1 MSGLNCPVCKTVL
14 QERNMHDVTIDECPQ
29 CRGIWLDRGELQK
42 ILGGLRADFDGY
54 APQRPV
60 AVPRPAAPQPMRFDD
75 DDDDDHYRRQP
86 QAYAQGYAQAYGGGY
101 PKRKKSMVE
110 NLFDMFD

>member
-1 MSGLNCPVCKTVL
+1 MSGLNCPVCKSVM

-42 ILGGLRADFDGY
+42 ILGGLRADMESF
-54 APQRPV
+54 AP
-60 AVPRPAAPQPMRFDD
+60 PRPSHPRAAPPQMRY
-75 DDDDDHYRRQP
+75 DDDDDHDRRQP
-86 QAYAQGYAQAYGGGY
+86 HGYAPGYGGAY

-110 NLFDMFD
+110 NLFEIFD